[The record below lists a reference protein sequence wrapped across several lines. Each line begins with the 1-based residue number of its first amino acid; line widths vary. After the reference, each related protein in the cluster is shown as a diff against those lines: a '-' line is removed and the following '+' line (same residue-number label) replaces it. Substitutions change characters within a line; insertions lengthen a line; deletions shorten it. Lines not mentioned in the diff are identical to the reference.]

1 MSLDSWTCWRPF
13 PCYVHNWRQVS
24 LWNKVRGQLFKSA
37 VEKSYCR
44 VVFVMY
50 TGPEKRIFLSF
61 FKWQPIVK
69 HRDLKEDDTTRW
81 NWFATEYFASKTK
94 VKLFIFYFWRLGVG
108 SDFAPKKKLKN
119 VLYEKQSTRWL
130 LKRIPS
136 QSLAKFWKISLSSMW
151 LYAFSNDV

>member
-108 SDFAPKKKLKN
+108 SDFAPKNVWKAVDTVIVETHSVPVTGEILKN
-119 VLYEKQSTRWL
+119 IFVVYVIICVFEWC
-130 LKRIPS
+130 
-136 QSLAKFWKISLSSMW
+136 
-151 LYAFSNDV
+151 VE